1 VTRSTRRPAGDGPP
15 GARPDGRPADPA
27 VAAVA
32 ATVRSLRHG
41 RGLSAEQ
48 LAARAGVSKGALVTL
63 ENATANPNL
72 ATLVR
77 IADALGVSVS
87 TLVER
92 RAPQPVQVT
101 DAATAEPL
109 WRGPRGGT
117 ARLLLT
123 TPTAA
128 PVELWRW
135 HLPAGESYDSHP
147 HPAGIVETITVL
159 AGTAVVTVDGSEYLV
174 SAGMTATF
182 AGDAA
187 HSYRAA
193 GDDGAELLMTVHLPA
208 PPGRRLGPAAGP
220 DRAG

>member
-1 VTRSTRRPAGDGPP
+1 MTS
-15 GARPDGRPADPA
+15 
-27 VAAVA
+27 VA
-32 ATVRSLRHG
+32 ATVRRLRHA

-48 LAARAGVSKGALVTL
+48 LAARAGVSKGALVAL

-87 TLVER
+87 ALVEQHASR
-92 RAPQPVQVT
+92 PVQVT
-101 DAATAEPL
+101 DAAATEPL
-109 WRGPRGGT
+109 WRGPGGGT

-135 HLPAGESYDSHP
+135 QLPAGEAYDCHP

-159 AGTAVVTVDGSEYLV
+159 AGAAVITVDGSEYPV
-174 SAGMTATF
+174 SAGMTVTF
-182 AGDAA
+182 AADAP
-187 HSYRAA
+187 HSYRA
-193 GDDGAELLMTVHLPA
+193 GGEDGAELLMTVHLPA
-208 PPGRRLGPAAGP
+208 P
-220 DRAG
+220 